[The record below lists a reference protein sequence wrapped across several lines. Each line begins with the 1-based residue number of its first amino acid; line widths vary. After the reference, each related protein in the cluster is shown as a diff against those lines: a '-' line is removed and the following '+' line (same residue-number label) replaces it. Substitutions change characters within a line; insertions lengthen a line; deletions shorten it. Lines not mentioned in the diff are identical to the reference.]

1 MSVEQNQAVVR
12 RYCDEVVNEGNVAIL
27 DELWA
32 KDLINHGL
40 APGLIQGVEG
50 VRQLLV
56 RYHTAFPDLK
66 FTIEDMITEGD
77 KVAIRLTMTGT
88 HQGELLGIAPSGKK
102 VEVTTI
108 AIYRFDSGK
117 IVETW
122 GVRDNLKL
130 MQQIGAIS

>member
-1 MSVEQNQAVVR
+1 MSVEENQAIVR

-40 APGLIQGVEG
+40 APGLVQGVEG
-50 VRQLLV
+50 VRQLLT

-66 FTIEDMITEGD
+66 FTIEDMITEDD

-88 HQGELLGIAPSGKK
+88 HKGELLGIAPSGNR
-102 VEVTTI
+102 VDVMTI
-108 AIYRFDSGK
+108 AIYRFDGSK

-130 MQQIGAIS
+130 MQQIGAMP

>member
-1 MSVEQNQAVVR
+1 MSVEENQAIVR

-40 APGLIQGVEG
+40 APGLVQGVEG
-50 VRQLLV
+50 VRQLLT

-66 FTIEDMITEGD
+66 FTIEDMITEDD

-88 HQGELLGIAPSGKK
+88 HKGELLGIAPSGNR
-102 VEVTTI
+102 VDVMTI
-108 AIYRFDSGK
+108 AIYRFDGGK

-130 MQQIGAIS
+130 MQQIGAMP